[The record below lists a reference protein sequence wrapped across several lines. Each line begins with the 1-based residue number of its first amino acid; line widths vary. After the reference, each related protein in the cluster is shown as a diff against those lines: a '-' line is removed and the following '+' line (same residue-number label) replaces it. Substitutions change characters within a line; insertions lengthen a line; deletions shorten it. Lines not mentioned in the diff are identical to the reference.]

1 MKILYKNILIRDAK
15 ENDATILTKWWN
27 DGKIMAHA
35 GFPEG
40 INTTVQKVKHQL
52 QEEIKNHKH
61 RLIIEYKDCPLGRC
75 VSLS

>member
-52 QEEIKNHKH
+52 QEKMILFLFVNFAISKKNQ
-61 RLIIEYKDCPLGRC
+61 IPLHC
-75 VSLS
+75 NY